1 MHQVERAIFDLRR
14 GMPVVVG
21 QTLVYPT
28 ESIDPQLSD
37 LLVDQ
42 TPTLVVSQHRLNA
55 LKHHTD
61 EPALAFPLKD
71 LPNGKVWRDFQAV
84 HEAAS
89 QPGTDLEEI
98 FHPPRSTS
106 AAEVAALSLMRRALL
121 LPAALTVSLQGL
133 LRERVEVLIA
143 NGTLLAVDT
152 ASARNCYALSDGM
165 VKRISEAE
173 VPLDKAL
180 KTRFI
185 LFREPDG
192 LREHVAVV
200 IGDRDQW
207 PEAPPVR
214 LHSSCLTGD
223 LFGSLRCDCGEQLQ
237 NAVEAIEK
245 QGGGVLLYLS
255 QEGRGIGLANK
266 LRAYQLQDEGLDTV
280 DADQLLGFGEDERRY
295 QVAVDILA
303 ALNIPSIHLLTNNPI
318 KLDALESGGIEI
330 TARGSLFGRV
340 TDHNRRYLD
349 AKQRRSGHWLEEVLE
364 RH

>member
-14 GMPVVVG
+14 GMPVVVD

-28 ESIDPQLSD
+28 ESIDPKLSD
-37 LLVDQ
+37 LLVGQ
-42 TPTLVVSQHRLNA
+42 TPTLVVSKHRLSA
-55 LKHHTD
+55 LNHPTN
-61 EPALAFPLKD
+61 ESALALPLKPS
-71 LPNGKVWRDFQAV
+71 PNPMWVDFQAL

-89 QPGTDLEEI
+89 SPETDLESM
-98 FHPPRSTS
+98 FDATRPATP
-106 AAEVAALSLMRRALL
+106 AEEAALALMRRALL
-121 LPAALTVSLQGL
+121 LPATLTVSLQDGL
-133 LRERVEVLIA
+133 KQRVDDLID
-143 NGTLLAVDT
+143 NGTLLSVD
-152 ASARNCYALSDGM
+152 ARSAQNCYALSDGM
-165 VKRISEAE
+165 VKRISEAD

-200 IGDRDQW
+200 IGDREEW

-237 NAVEAIEK
+237 NAVAAIQE

-266 LRAYQLQDEGLDTV
+266 LRAYALQDTGLDTV

-295 QVAVDILA
+295 QVAVDILS
-303 ALNIPSIHLLTNNPI
+303 ALNIPKIHLLTNNPI
-318 KLDALESGGIEI
+318 KLDALASGGIEI
-330 TARGSLFGRV
+330 AERGSLFGRV
-340 TDHNRRYLD
+340 TDQNRRYLD

-364 RH
+364 RS

>member
-14 GMPVVVG
+14 GMPVVVD

-28 ESIDPQLSD
+28 ESIDPKLSD
-37 LLVDQ
+37 LLLDQ
-42 TPTLVVSQHRLNA
+42 TPTLVVSNHRLNA
-55 LKHHTD
+55 LKHPTD
-61 EPALAFPLKD
+61 ESALALPLKPSPD
-71 LPNGKVWRDFQAV
+71 KKWVDFQAV

-89 QPGTDLEEI
+89 SPQTDLDAL
-98 FHPPRSTS
+98 FDAPRPATE
-106 AAEVAALSLMRRALL
+106 AEQAALALMRRALL
-121 LPAALTVSLQGL
+121 LPATLTVSLEDAL
-133 LRERVEVLIA
+133 KARVESLIA
-143 NGTLLAVDT
+143 DGTLLMVDT
-152 ASARNCYALSDGM
+152 EAAKNCYSLSDGL
-165 VKRISEAE
+165 VKCISEAD

-200 IGDRDQW
+200 IGDRNEW

-237 NAVEAIEK
+237 NAVAAIQE

-266 LRAYQLQDEGLDTV
+266 LRAYALQDTGLDTV

-295 QVAVDILA
+295 QVAVDILT
-303 ALNIPSIHLLTNNPI
+303 ALNIPKIHLLTNNPI
-318 KLDALESGGIEI
+318 KLDALASGGIEI
-330 TARGSLFGRV
+330 AERGSLFGRV
-340 TDHNRRYLD
+340 TDQNRRYLD

-364 RH
+364 RS

>member
-14 GMPVVVG
+14 GMPVVVDK
-21 QTLVYPT
+21 TLIYPT

-61 EPALAFPLKD
+61 EPALAFPLKNS
-71 LPNGKVWRDFQAV
+71 PNDKAWVDFQAV

-89 QPGTDLEEI
+89 APETDLGAMFDI
-98 FHPPRSTS
+98 PRPTTP
-106 AAEVAALSLMRRALL
+106 AEHAALCLMRRALL
-121 LPAALTVSLQGL
+121 LPAALTVSLQGAFK
-133 LRERVEVLIA
+133 ERVAALVA
-143 NGTLLAVDT
+143 DGTLLAVDT

-245 QGGGVLLYLS
+245 HGGGVLLYLS

-318 KLDALESGGIEI
+318 KLDALESGGIEVR
-330 TARGSLFGRV
+330 ARGSLFGRV
-340 TDHNRRYLD
+340 TDQNRSYLD